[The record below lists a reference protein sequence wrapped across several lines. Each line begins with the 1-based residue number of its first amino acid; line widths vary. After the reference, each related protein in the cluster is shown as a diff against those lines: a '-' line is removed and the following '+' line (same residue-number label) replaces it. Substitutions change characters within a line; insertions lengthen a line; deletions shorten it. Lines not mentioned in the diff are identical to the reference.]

1 MTLLDRTSERLA
13 RRLASRTSRR
23 SLLARLGGWLVA
35 TPALPLLPVQRAAA
49 ATDARTEFARKAQTK
64 DPTKCDYWRYCAMD
78 GNLCSCC
85 GGGLHTC
92 PPGTVP
98 SPTSWVGTC
107 LNPEDG
113 KAYLI
118 AYRDCCGKD
127 ACGRCGCSGT
137 DGELP
142 TYRPQSNGDIIWCLG
157 APNMMFHCSSAVL
170 VGLAG

>member
-13 RRLASRTSRR
+13 RHLAARSSRR
-23 SLLARLGGWLVA
+23 SLLARLGAWLVA
-35 TPALPLLPVQRAAA
+35 APVLPILPVSRAAA
-49 ATDARTEFARKAQTK
+49 ADHRSAFAQKAQTS
-64 DPTKCDYWRYCAMD
+64 DPTRCDYWRYCAMD

-85 GGGLHTC
+85 GGGLHSC
-92 PPGTVP
+92 PPGTEP

-107 LNPEDG
+107 INPDDG

-127 ACGRCGCSGT
+127 ACGRCACNGT
-137 DGELP
+137 EGELP

-157 APNMMFHCSSAVL
+157 AKNMLFHCSSAVL